1 MSIQVLSEFSK
12 EEILEWLRKHSM
24 LLGRARRRDL
34 LFIRWDL
41 ASKKFLADF
50 EAELARWAAEKP
62 DFAKRD
68 ALVMQCNATDD
79 IKEKLRLR
87 REIEPYD
94 RALQN
99 HIERMTRLNKREKQ
113 VDRMYRQI
121 GKAAP

>member
-1 MSIQVLSEFSK
+1 MSIEVLNDFNK
-12 EEILEWLRKHSM
+12 EEIIAWIREKGM
-24 LLGRARRRDL
+24 LLNRVHRRDL
-34 LFIRWDL
+34 LVIRWDL
-41 ASKKFLADF
+41 ASKKLMADYD
-50 EAELARWAAEKP
+50 AELARWAAEKP

-79 IKEKLRLR
+79 IKEKLRLA

-121 GKAAP
+121 GKAKP